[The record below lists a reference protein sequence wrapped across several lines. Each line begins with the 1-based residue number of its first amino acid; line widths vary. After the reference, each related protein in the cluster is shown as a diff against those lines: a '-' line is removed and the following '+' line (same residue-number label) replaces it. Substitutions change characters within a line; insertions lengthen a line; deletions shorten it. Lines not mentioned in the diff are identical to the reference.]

1 MFGKRPDG
9 RLIRTLEPFQRVM
22 PYIMKE
28 RSDSMNMFEDVILC
42 KHMDAYIQKKA
53 EEGIPLDY
61 TQIILA
67 AMVRM
72 LALRPQLN
80 RFIMRGRVFAR
91 PKIWISFVVHRS
103 LKETDAGTTVKLC
116 FDGTENIFDV
126 VKTINEA
133 VEKELAVESNQVG
146 NGTDKLLETIMQKIP
161 GGLISFVINVLMWMD
176 RHDMLPKSII
186 DVVPMHTSIFFTNLK
201 SLGIN
206 HIYHHTY
213 NFGTTSLFLALG
225 KEKMQPVVVG
235 DHLEAA
241 KGIGFGLVMDE
252 RICDGLYFARALKML
267 KKYLRHPELLEERLE
282 AKVEDIP

>member
-9 RLIRTLEPFQRVM
+9 RLIRTLEPIQRVM

-28 RSDSMNMFEDVILC
+28 RSDSLNMFEEVLLC
-42 KHMDAYIQKKA
+42 KHMDEYIVKKA
-53 EEGIPLDY
+53 EEGFEVDY
-61 TQIILA
+61 TRIILA

-72 LALRPQLN
+72 MALRPQLN

-103 LKETDAGTTVKLC
+103 FREEDAGTTVKLE
-116 FDGTENIFDV
+116 FDGTENIFEISRKIDEV
-126 VKTINEA
+126 I
-133 VEKELAVESNQVG
+133 EKELATAANSVG
-146 NGTDKLLETIMQKIP
+146 NSTDKLLETIMQKLP
-161 GGLISFVINVLMWMD
+161 GWLIGGVINILMWMD
-176 RHDMLPKSII
+176 KHDMLPKAVI
-186 DVVPMHTSIFFTNLK
+186 DAVPMHTSMFFTNLK

-206 HIYHHTY
+206 HIYHHAY

-252 RICDGLYFARALKML
+252 RICDGLYFARSLKML
-267 KKYLRHPELLEERLE
+267 KKLLRHPELMEEKLE
-282 AKVEDIP
+282 AKEEDIP

>member
-9 RLIRTLEPFQRVM
+9 RLIRTLEPIQRVM

-28 RSDSMNMFEDVILC
+28 RSDSLNMFEEVLLC
-42 KHMDAYIQKKA
+42 KHMDEYIAKKA
-53 EEGIPLDY
+53 EEGFEVDY
-61 TQIILA
+61 TRIILA

-72 LALRPQLN
+72 MALRPQLN

-103 LKETDAGTTVKLC
+103 FREEDAGTTVKLE
-116 FDGTENIFDV
+116 FDGTENIYDISR
-126 VKTINEA
+126 KIDEA
-133 VEKELAVESNQVG
+133 VEKELATAANSVG
-146 NGTDKLLETIMQKIP
+146 NSTDKLLETIMQKLP
-161 GGLISFVINVLMWMD
+161 SWLISGVINILMWMD
-176 RHDMLPKSII
+176 RHDMLPKAVI
-186 DVVPMHTSIFFTNLK
+186 DAVPMHTSMFFTNLK

-206 HIYHHTY
+206 HIYHHAY

-252 RICDGLYFARALKML
+252 RICDGLYFARSLKML
-267 KKYLRHPELLEERLE
+267 KKLLRHPEQMEERLE

>member
-9 RLIRTLEPFQRVM
+9 RLIRTLEPIQRVM

-28 RSDSMNMFEDVILC
+28 RNDSMNMFEEVLLC
-42 KHMDAYIQKKA
+42 KHMDEYIAKKA
-53 EEGIPLDY
+53 ADGIEMDY
-61 TQIILA
+61 TRIILA

-103 LKETDAGTTVKLC
+103 FREEDAGTTVKLE
-116 FDGTENIFDV
+116 FDGTENIFEISRKIDEV
-126 VKTINEA
+126 I
-133 VEKELAVESNQVG
+133 EKELATAANSVG
-146 NGTDKLLETIMQKIP
+146 NSTDKLLETIMQKLP
-161 GGLISFVINVLMWMD
+161 GWLIGGVINILMWMD
-176 RHDMLPKSII
+176 KHDMLPKAVI
-186 DVVPMHTSIFFTNLK
+186 DAVPMHTSLFFTNLK

-241 KGIGFGLVMDE
+241 KGIGIGLVMDE
-252 RICDGLYFARALKML
+252 RICDGLYFARSLKML
-267 KKYLRHPELLEERLE
+267 KKLLRHPELMEEKLE
-282 AKVEDIP
+282 AKEEDIP